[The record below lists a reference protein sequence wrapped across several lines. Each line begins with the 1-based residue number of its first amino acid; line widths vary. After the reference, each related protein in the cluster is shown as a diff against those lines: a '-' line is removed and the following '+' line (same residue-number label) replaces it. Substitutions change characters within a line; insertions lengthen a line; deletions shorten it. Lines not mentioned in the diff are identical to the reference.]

1 MRCEVAD
8 VLICGLPSVLCTKR
22 MGMTDPIADLLTRIR
37 NGNTAGKTT
46 VEAPFSKI
54 KADIARILQEE
65 GFIRG
70 YTRSDERTLRLQLK
84 YTEDGKQIISE
95 ITRISKPG
103 CRIYCKKDELPKILN
118 GLGIAIVSTSKGV
131 MTDKAARQ
139 AQVGGEVLC
148 SVW

>member
-1 MRCEVAD
+1 
-8 VLICGLPSVLCTKR
+8 

-37 NGNTAGKTT
+37 NANTAGKT
-46 VEAPFSKI
+46 VVDAPFSKI
-54 KADIARILQEE
+54 KAEIVRIFQEE
-65 GFIRG
+65 GFIQG
-70 YTRSDERTLRLQLK
+70 YTKHDERTLRVQLK
-84 YTEDGKQIISE
+84 YTENGKRIISE
-95 ITRISKPG
+95 IKRISKPG
-103 CRIYCKKDELPKILN
+103 CRIYCKTDELPKVLN